1 MNNRGTSLLELIIYI
16 AVLSVVALIMIEI
29 FSVSIKS
36 RDLTNAR
43 FEVAQ
48 NLRFATEKIR
58 QAVFDASS
66 ISISGSC
73 PSNILDITTGASSS
87 SVFIENNV
95 LKMFENA
102 ATSSITTNNA
112 IATTTG
118 SCLFT
123 VVNNP
128 FPAKQTLQVKIKM
141 VYNSQGRSDLDIS
154 DSTQMT
160 ISLR

>member
-16 AVLSVVALIMIEI
+16 AVLSVVALVMIEI

-141 VYNSQGRSDLDIS
+141 VYNSQGRSDLDIG

>member
-16 AVLSVVALIMIEI
+16 AVLSVVALVMVNI

-66 ISISGSC
+66 ISTSGSC
-73 PSNILDITTGASSS
+73 NSNTLNIITGASSS

-102 ATSSITTNNA
+102 ATSSVTTTNV

-118 SCLFT
+118 SC
-123 VVNNP
+123 
-128 FPAKQTLQVKIKM
+128 
-141 VYNSQGRSDLDIS
+141 
-154 DSTQMT
+154 
-160 ISLR
+160 

>member
-16 AVLSVVALIMIEI
+16 AVLSVVALVMIEI

>member
-1 MNNRGTSLLELIIYI
+1 MNKGTSLLELIIYI
-16 AVLSVVALIMIEI
+16 AILSVVATVMVNI

-36 RDLTNAR
+36 RDLTNTR

-66 ISISGSC
+66 ISTSGSC
-73 PSNILDITTGASSS
+73 NSNTLNITTGASSS
-87 SVFIENNV
+87 SIFIENNV

-102 ATSSITTNNA
+102 ATSSITTDNV

-123 VVNNP
+123 VVSNP

>member
-16 AVLSVVALIMIEI
+16 AVLSVVALVMVNI

-43 FEVAQ
+43 FEVSQ

-58 QAVFDASS
+58 QAVFDTSS
-66 ISISGSC
+66 ISTSGSC
-73 PSNILDITTGASSS
+73 NSNTLNIITGASSS

-102 ATSSITTNNA
+102 ATSSVTTTNV

-118 SCLFT
+118 SC
-123 VVNNP
+123 
-128 FPAKQTLQVKIKM
+128 
-141 VYNSQGRSDLDIS
+141 
-154 DSTQMT
+154 
-160 ISLR
+160 

>member
-16 AVLSVVALIMIEI
+16 AVLSVVALVMVNI

-43 FEVAQ
+43 FEVSQ

-66 ISISGSC
+66 ISTSGSC
-73 PSNILDITTGASSS
+73 NSNTLNIITGASSS

-102 ATSSITTNNA
+102 ATSSITTANA

-141 VYNSQGRSDLDIS
+141 VYNSQGRSDLDIG

>member
-16 AVLSVVALIMIEI
+16 AVLSVVALVMVNI

-66 ISISGSC
+66 ISTSGSC
-73 PSNILDITTGASSS
+73 NSNTLNIITGASSS

-102 ATSSITTNNA
+102 ATSSITTANA

>member
-16 AVLSVVALIMIEI
+16 AVLSVVALVMVNI

>member
-16 AVLSVVALIMIEI
+16 AVLSVVALVMVNI

-36 RDLTNAR
+36 RDLINAR

-66 ISISGSC
+66 ISTSGSC
-73 PSNILDITTGASSS
+73 NSNTLNIITGASSS

-102 ATSSITTNNA
+102 ATSSITTANA

-141 VYNSQGRSDLDIS
+141 VYNSQGRSDLDIG

>member
-16 AVLSVVALIMIEI
+16 AVLSVVALVMVNI

-43 FEVAQ
+43 FEVSQ

-66 ISISGSC
+66 ISTSGSC
-73 PSNILDITTGASSS
+73 NSNTLNIITGASSS

-102 ATSSITTNNA
+102 ATSSVTTTNV

-141 VYNSQGRSDLDIS
+141 VYNSQGRSDLDIG